1 MFGLSSLRLGIYAVC
16 AVALIAGLFKIHD
29 KIGDTR
35 EAEVRAEYDVIA
47 QAQEQKNA
55 EQKRKDD
62 QATADT
68 KATYEQALTDLRRDT
83 RIASLNCVRNAPRP
97 REVPRTTDAGP
108 GAIAEVRTNLS
119 PETTPDNRIDVGPAI
134 DALTRECDQLAAR
147 HGQLIEFVLRTR

>member
-16 AVALIAGLFKIHD
+16 AVAIIAGLFKLHD
-29 KIGDTR
+29 SIGDAR
-35 EAEVRAEYDVIA
+35 EVKVRHEYDVIA
-47 QAQEQKNA
+47 QEQEKKNA

-68 KATYEQALTDLRRDT
+68 KATYEQALNDLRRDT

-108 GAIAEVRTNLS
+108 GAAREESANLS
-119 PETTPDNRIDVGPAI
+119 RETTPDNRIDVGPAI
-134 DALTRECDQLAAR
+134 DALTRECDALAVR
-147 HGQLIEFVLRTR
+147 HSALVDFLMGTR